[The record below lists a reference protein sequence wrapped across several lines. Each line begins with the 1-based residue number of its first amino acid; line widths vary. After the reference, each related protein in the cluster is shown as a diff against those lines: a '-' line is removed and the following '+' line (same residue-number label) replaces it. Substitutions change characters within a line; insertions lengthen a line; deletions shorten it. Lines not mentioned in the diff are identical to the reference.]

1 MDELSVRCK
10 LAAVVA
16 LAVVVVWGAGA
27 VRCRLVLG
35 VWPWEVER

>member
-1 MDELSVRCK
+1 MSLHCQ
-10 LAAVVA
+10 LAGVVA